1 MVVRPENRHTG
12 KLGPGTLEKS
22 ENRDPSGTLEKP
34 GNRDISGTLE
44 KPESQDPGP

>member
-12 KLGPGTLEKS
+12 KLGPGTLEKP

-34 GNRDISGTLE
+34 ENPNPRKTG
-44 KPESQDPGP
+44 KPGH